1 MSFRLLG
8 IAHRKKRAVTRK
20 KGSMRP
26 AGTNGTA
33 MPFLLFCDGR
43 GSEPMDP
50 TGIFKVEL
58 PSSEIECDQVAED
71 R

>member
-1 MSFRLLG
+1 
-8 IAHRKKRAVTRK
+8 
-20 KGSMRP
+20 
-26 AGTNGTA
+26 